1 MREQIEKLLASDISA
16 YRIAKDTG
24 IAQSKISGLR
34 SGSIKIENLTL
45 AIAEKLV
52 SYYEEET
59 KMKNEIESL
68 ERIIELKETLDRS
81 ERGFPSITIWKNK
94 AEILKTLQTNGDED
108 VDWAAQ
114 VAEAYVDFEDDEK
127 IIEVD
132 LGNGLPERFHAHEF
146 EAIDEYTN

>member
-59 KMKNEIESL
+59 KMRNEIESL
-68 ERIIELKETLDRS
+68 EKIIELKETLDRS